1 MEDKKMKKVLAI
13 SLALV
18 LLVCFAACG
27 GNTTKV
33 EAYEGELSAVI
44 AALYE
49 KQPVEFM
56 TCEAM
61 PVELAD
67 PWSVNAYLGFPVDEN
82 VTDGTIIK
90 TDLKEAYFSESMI
103 GAQAYSLV
111 VARAE
116 DTDKIE
122 EIKKTMFENINTRK
136 WICVEADQLRVVS
149 CKDIIMLVMVSSELA
164 PGVADGMVEAFAEV
178 VGGQAEVTDGNVTAA
193 LSGAVLTRG

>member
-1 MEDKKMKKVLAI
+1 MKKVLAI

-27 GNTTKV
+27 GNTSKV

-61 PVELAD
+61 PVDLND
-67 PWSVNAYLGFPVDEN
+67 MWSVQAYLGIPADEN
-82 VTDGTIIK
+82 ATEGSIPQTGI
-90 TDLKEAYFSESMI
+90 KEAYFSESMI

-111 VARAE
+111 VARVEDAE
-116 DTDKIE
+116 KLE
-122 EIKKTMFENINTRK
+122 EIKKTMFEGIDTRK

-149 CKDIIMLVMVSSELA
+149 CKDIIMLVMASSELA
-164 PGVADGMVEAFAEV
+164 PGVADGMVDAFGEIIS
-178 VGGQAEVTDGNVTAA
+178 GQPKATDGNAA
-193 LSGAVLTRG
+193 PVLSGEILTKG